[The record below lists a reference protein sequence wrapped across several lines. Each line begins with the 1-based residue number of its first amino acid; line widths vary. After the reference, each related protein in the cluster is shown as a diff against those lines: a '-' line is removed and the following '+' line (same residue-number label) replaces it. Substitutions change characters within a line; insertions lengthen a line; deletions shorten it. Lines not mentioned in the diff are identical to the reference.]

1 MRINIV
7 GISGVG
13 KTTLGRRLADRLAS
27 PFIELDDLHW
37 GPGWQARPG
46 EELRAKVAELVR
58 QPAWV
63 IDGNYADRA
72 RDLIWPHTDL
82 VVWLDFSLAVV
93 VWRLLKRTIRRSARK
108 ERLWRAGNQENL
120 KEALFSRDSL
130 LVWAIRDHQP
140 RREVNLRQLSQPG
153 APPYHRLCSP
163 RELAVWWE
171 QHFSED

>member
-1 MRINIV
+1 MRVNIV

-13 KTTLGRRLADRLAS
+13 KTTLGRRLANRLHC
-27 PFIELDDLHW
+27 PFAELDDFHW
-37 GPGWQARPG
+37 GPDWQARPR
-46 EELRAKVAELVR
+46 EELRANVAEFVR

-82 VVWLDFSLAVV
+82 VVWLDFSLPIV
-93 VWRLLKRTIRRSARK
+93 VWRLLRRTVRRAVRK
-108 ERLWRAGNQENL
+108 ERLWSAGNRESF

-130 LVWAIRDHQP
+130 LVWAVRDFRP

-153 APPYHRLCSP
+153 APRYHRLCHP
-163 RELAVWWE
+163 RELEVWWKQFTE
-171 QHFSED
+171 G